1 MEWRRAASEKLKEI
15 GETIA
20 SDVDAL
26 VNDLQVVAD
35 PPVPAELRI
44 DPAPAQ
50 PEAAEATPD

>member
-26 VNDLQVVAD
+26 VQDLQVVAD

-44 DPAPAQ
+44 EPAVAPEEADAAQ
-50 PEAAEATPD
+50 A

>member
-26 VNDLQVVAD
+26 VHDLQVVAD

-44 DPAPAQ
+44 EPAAAPEDPDAAQ
-50 PEAAEATPD
+50 A